1 MKKIDKYLQQIR
13 LYRIEQ
19 QINRSTFEMALY
31 FDFFGIN
38 ENEIKNIYNTTLDN
52 EEFTQEEKNKI
63 FNESKKKLEE
73 VYNIKI

>member
-1 MKKIDKYLQQIR
+1 MKKIYKYLQQIR

-19 QINRSTFEMALY
+19 QINKSTFEMALY

-52 EEFTQEEKNKI
+52 EEFTQDEKNKI

>member
-19 QINRSTFEMALY
+19 QINKSTFEMALH

-52 EEFTQEEKNKI
+52 EEFTQDEKNKI

>member
-19 QINRSTFEMALY
+19 QINKSTFEMALY

-63 FNESKKKLEE
+63 FNEAKKKLEE

>member
-19 QINRSTFEMALY
+19 QISRSIFEMTLY
-31 FDFFGIN
+31 FDFLGIN
-38 ENEIKNIYNTTLDN
+38 ENEIKNIYNITLDN
-52 EEFTQEEKNKI
+52 EEFTQEEENKI
-63 FNESKKKLEE
+63 FNESKKNLEE

>member
-19 QINRSTFEMALY
+19 QINKSTFEMALY

-52 EEFTQEEKNKI
+52 EEFTQDEKNKI

>member
-13 LYRIEQ
+13 LYRMEQ

-38 ENEIKNIYNTTLDN
+38 KNEIKNIYNTTLDN

-63 FNESKKKLEE
+63 YNESKKRLEE
-73 VYNIKI
+73 AYNIKI

>member
-19 QINRSTFEMALY
+19 QINKSTFEMTLY
-31 FDFFGIN
+31 FDFFWIN

-52 EEFTQEEKNKI
+52 EEFTQDEKNKI

>member
-19 QINRSTFEMALY
+19 QINKSTFEMALY

-38 ENEIKNIYNTTLDN
+38 ENEIKI
-52 EEFTQEEKNKI
+52 FIIQHWIMKNLPKR
-63 FNESKKKLEE
+63 KR
-73 VYNIKI
+73 IKYLMNQRKS

>member
-31 FDFFGIN
+31 FDLFGIN

-52 EEFTQEEKNKI
+52 EEFTQEEKRKI

>member
-13 LYRIEQ
+13 LYRMEQ

-38 ENEIKNIYNTTLDN
+38 KNEIKNIYNTTLDN

-63 FNESKKKLEE
+63 YNESKKRLEE